1 MSQEE
6 DLILFNY
13 DEEEA
18 IKFIQNQ
25 LPQELKEKITEDD
38 IVYITDLVYEFYE
51 SKGLLDEDPDTE
63 VDIDEE
69 EMIAFIAKYA
79 AKDKDCKGYEEDE
92 IRFVIQ
98 GEMAYSESL
107 GMFD

>member
-6 DLILFNY
+6 DLLFNY
-13 DEEEA
+13 DEDEA
-18 IKFIQNQ
+18 IKFIQNL
-25 LPQELKEKITEDD
+25 LPQELKEKITADD

-51 SKGLLDEDPDTE
+51 SKGMLDEDPNLE
-63 VDIDEE
+63 IEIDED
-69 EMIAFIAKYA
+69 EMVDFIVRYA
-79 AKDKDCKGYEEDE
+79 ARDSGCRGYEVDE

>member
-6 DLILFNY
+6 ELLFNY
-13 DEEEA
+13 DEDEA
-18 IKFIQNQ
+18 IKFIQNL

-51 SKGLLDEDPDTE
+51 SKGLLDEEPDTE
-63 VDIDEE
+63 VDIDED
-69 EMIAFIAKYA
+69 EMVTFIAKYA
-79 AKDKDCKGYEEDE
+79 AKDSGCKGYEEDE